1 MMALAASCLRGRSAV
16 FAIRSFVRCHQ
27 RRVRRSRRLREVG
40 RQRRRWLLA
49 SVFILARCGGSGVSG
64 LRRHDEVRTVLQQS
78 IARKPWSSWL
88 KASPLSTV
96 VWSSAS
102 IAARC
107 ASTWRQDEGGEIPT
121 SSLSPHH
128 VLQLLLAPRHDEQLV
143 KKPCVGSDVL
153 A

>member
-64 LRRHDEVRTVLQQS
+64 PRRHDEVRTVLQ
-78 IARKPWSSWL
+78 ALHSWVWGE
-88 KASPLSTV
+88 ASRPAVMRSM
-96 VWSSAS
+96 
-102 IAARC
+102 R
-107 ASTWRQDEGGEIPT
+107 
-121 SSLSPHH
+121 SL
-128 VLQLLLAPRHDEQLV
+128 
-143 KKPCVGSDVL
+143 
-153 A
+153 